1 MGIDHHNHPLPRN
14 VEGVDVAGSVD
25 YSSDGSGE
33 GGRGCSFRGSSLVSH
48 RDSSILAF
56 VSLCHAETNTH
67 HPF

>member
-33 GGRGCSFRGSSLVSH
+33 GGRGCSFFQG
-48 RDSSILAF
+48 
-56 VSLCHAETNTH
+56 
-67 HPF
+67 